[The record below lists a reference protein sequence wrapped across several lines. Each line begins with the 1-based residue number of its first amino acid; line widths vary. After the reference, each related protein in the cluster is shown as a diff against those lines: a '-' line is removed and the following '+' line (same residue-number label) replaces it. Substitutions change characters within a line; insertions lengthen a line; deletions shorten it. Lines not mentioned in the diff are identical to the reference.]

1 MKGTDASVLFGAESI
16 ATSVPC
22 YTSFVPSRSEL
33 ILREQKDGIGG
44 GAALPFSEAGTVQ
57 IGGVKSESS
66 EGTGSV
72 VFNECYTDTQRGY
85 GGAMCISVC
94 STSHPTLTCG
104 SENFTRYGEKTT

>member
-1 MKGTDASVLFGAESI
+1 MKGTDASVLFGAEST

-22 YTSFVPSRSEL
+22 YTSLVPSRSEL

-66 EGTGSV
+66 EGAGSV
-72 VFNECYTDTQRGY
+72 VFNECYTTLRGDM
-85 GGAMCISVC
+85 AVLCASL
-94 STSHPTLTCG
+94 SAALLTPL
-104 SENFTRYGEKTT
+104 